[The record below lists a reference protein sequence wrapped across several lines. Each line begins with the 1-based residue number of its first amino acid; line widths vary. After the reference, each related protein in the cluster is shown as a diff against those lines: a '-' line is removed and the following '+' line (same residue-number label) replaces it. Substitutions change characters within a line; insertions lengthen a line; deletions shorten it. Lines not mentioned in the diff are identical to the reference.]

1 MRLAEKRSSDA
12 RPNEEVIMSVG
23 RTEFVVLMPGLI
35 VMASLTSA
43 MGAGQIDVSQA
54 GFAWKDGAEV
64 YRKICS
70 LCHETSVGPAIRGR
84 SLDPMYIKLIVRH
97 GSRAMPAFR
106 ASEIDDQSLEKL
118 AEYVSKAAADK

>member
-1 MRLAEKRSSDA
+1 
-12 RPNEEVIMSVG
+12 MSVG